1 MAETQKFKPKV
12 LNDDEIKDLLIR
24 VNQLCIDLK
33 NVYYNYNDNVITD
46 FEYDQLEQ
54 GFKIADKY
62 NKHTNW
68 DKEVSF
74 NVLLTPGLPV
84 DVLQVED
91 ISQYKLYVRQCYN
104 TIKPM
109 LGHLVLQSME
119 KANAELKAL
128 LNKYGIK
135 EEELEDE

>member
-54 GFKIADKY
+54 GFKIVDKY

-109 LGHLVLQSME
+109 LGHLVLHSME
-119 KANAELKAL
+119 KANQELKAL
-128 LNKYGIK
+128 LDKYGIK

>member
-54 GFKIADKY
+54 GFKIADKF

-91 ISQYKLYVRQCYN
+91 ISQYKLYVR
-104 TIKPM
+104 TIA
-109 LGHLVLQSME
+109 LQAGQQNE
-119 KANAELKAL
+119 TQFLQ
-128 LNKYGIK
+128 NKTST
-135 EEELEDE
+135 

>member
-54 GFKIADKY
+54 GFKIADKH

-68 DKEVSF
+68 DKDVSF

-128 LNKYGIK
+128 LDKYGIK

>member
-46 FEYDQLEQ
+46 FEYDKIEQ

-62 NKHTNW
+62 NKHVNEVYYRL
-68 DKEVSF
+68 KEVIERDN
-74 NVLLTPGLPV
+74 NVS
-84 DVLQVED
+84 E
-91 ISQYKLYVRQCYN
+91 
-104 TIKPM
+104 
-109 LGHLVLQSME
+109 
-119 KANAELKAL
+119 
-128 LNKYGIK
+128 
-135 EEELEDE
+135 